1 MVSSRTI
8 GSVSLVIVLAL
19 WAYYTVWILVTP
31 IVDSDHPI
39 QDWFPD
45 RMIGIMTTTLLGY
58 CQIAFML
65 TSAGIILVR
74 DSTLQHEYEQ

>member
-1 MVSSRTI
+1 MVQSRTI
-8 GSVSLVIVLAL
+8 GAVSLVLILST

-39 QDWFPD
+39 QNYFPD
-45 RMIGIMTTTLLGY
+45 RMLGIMTTTLLGY

-74 DSTLQHEYEQ
+74 DSTL

>member
-1 MVSSRTI
+1 MVSPRTI
-8 GSVSLVIVLAL
+8 GSVSLVFVLAL

-39 QDWFPD
+39 QHWFPD
-45 RMIGIMTTTLLGY
+45 RMLGIMTTTLLGY

-74 DSTLQHEYEQ
+74 DSTLQHEYE